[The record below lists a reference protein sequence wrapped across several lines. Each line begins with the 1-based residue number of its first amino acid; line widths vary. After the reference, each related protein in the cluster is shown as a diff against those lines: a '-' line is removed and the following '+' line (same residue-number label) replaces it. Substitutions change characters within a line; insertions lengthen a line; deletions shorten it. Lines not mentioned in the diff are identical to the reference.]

1 MGLLYTS
8 IRVRDV
14 KKAVAFY
21 TKSLGMAVTD
31 RKSYMPGET
40 VITLLSRD
48 TGQSL
53 RLMHYEK
60 HCRLYKPYEKGDEMD
75 HLTFIVKDARKTYE
89 RLVAKGAPVA
99 MQLWEGKERTMG
111 FVKDPDGIW
120 IGIVSNN
127 RGKKKK

>member
-1 MGLLYTS
+1 MGLINVS

-21 TKSLGMAVTD
+21 TKLLGMKVTD

-40 VITLLSRD
+40 VITLLSKD

-53 RLMHYEK
+53 RLMHYTK
-60 HCRLYKPYEKGDEMD
+60 DCKLYKPYEKGDEMD
-75 HLTFIVKDARKTYE
+75 HLSFEVPDAKKLYGKMVKA
-89 RLVAKGAPVA
+89 GAPVA
-99 MQLWEGKERTMG
+99 MPLWEGKEITMG

-120 IGIVSNN
+120 IGLRSLK
-127 RGKKKK
+127 GKKR

>member
-1 MGLLYTS
+1 MGLINVS

-21 TKSLGMAVTD
+21 TKLLVMKFTD

-40 VITLLSRD
+40 VITLLSPD

-53 RLMHYEK
+53 RLMHYTK
-60 HCRLYKPYEKGDEMD
+60 NCKLYKPYEKGDEMD
-75 HLTFIVKDARKTYE
+75 HLSFEVPDAKKLYGKMVKA
-89 RLVAKGAPVA
+89 GAPVA
-99 MQLWEGKERTMG
+99 MPLWEGKEITMG

-120 IGIVSNN
+120 IGLRSLK
-127 RGKKKK
+127 GKKR